1 MQKAPDSIVQDG
13 NTAKVLALIQA
24 ARAMD
29 IAELCK
35 RGDYNQPNARY
46 PQTKSERIVDEL
58 LSLMLQDSTVE
69 SEPALDEMLSI
80 LSGLDKGVDKP
91 KDWQALFA
99 IADEIETRKTNQ
111 QDIKINSSNSQYPQM
126 TYKQAVKHCK
136 YWADQ
141 IRHDGLDLLTTDY
154 GAAIGVSDQLVYP
167 LDMQEWISAPRYP
180 DIYAIRYYAG
190 VVDHDHTDRAS
201 WEKLLELID
210 KL

>member
-1 MQKAPDSIVQDG
+1 MQKAPDSTVQNG

-69 SEPALDEMLSI
+69 LDPALDEVLSI
-80 LSGLDKGVDKP
+80 LNSLDKGVDKP

-99 IADEIETRKTNQ
+99 IATRLRR
-111 QDIKINSSNSQYPQM
+111 IKQINKSHYND
-126 TYKQAVKHCK
+126 K
-136 YWADQ
+136 Y
-141 IRHDGLDLLTTDY
+141 
-154 GAAIGVSDQLVYP
+154 
-167 LDMQEWISAPRYP
+167 E
-180 DIYAIRYYAG
+180 
-190 VVDHDHTDRAS
+190 
-201 WEKLLELID
+201 
-210 KL
+210 

>member
-1 MQKAPDSIVQDG
+1 MQKAPDSTVQIS

-24 ARAMD
+24 ARTMD

-46 PQTKSERIVDEL
+46 PQTNSERIVDEL

-69 SEPALDEMLSI
+69 LDPALDEMLSI
-80 LSGLDKGVDKP
+80 LSSLDKGVDKP
-91 KDWQALFA
+91 EDWRALFA

-141 IRHDGLDLLTTDY
+141 IRADGLDLLTTDW
-154 GAAIGVSDQLVYP
+154 GAAVGVSDQLVYP

>member
-1 MQKAPDSIVQDG
+1 MQKVPDSTVQNG

-24 ARAMD
+24 ARAMN

-35 RGDYNQPNARY
+35 RGDYNQPNAHY
-46 PQTKSERIVDEL
+46 PQTNSERIVDEL

-69 SEPALDEMLSI
+69 LDPALDEMLSI
-80 LSGLDKGVDKP
+80 LSSLDKGVDKP
-91 KDWQALFA
+91 EDWRALFA

-136 YWADQ
+136 YWAEQ
-141 IRHDGLDLLTTDY
+141 IRADGLDLLTTDY
-154 GAAIGVSDQLVYP
+154 GAAIGVSDQLAYP
-167 LDMQEWISAPRYP
+167 LEMQTWINSQEHPLLYKVCV
-180 DIYAIRYYAG
+180 YA
-190 VVDHDHTDRAS
+190 VTVDNDHTDRES

>member
-1 MQKAPDSIVQDG
+1 MQKAPDSTVQIS

-24 ARAMD
+24 ARTMD

-69 SEPALDEMLSI
+69 LDPALDEMLSI
-80 LSGLDKGVDKP
+80 LSSLDKGVDKP
-91 KDWQALFA
+91 KDWRALFA

-141 IRHDGLDLLTTDY
+141 IRADGLDLLTTDY
-154 GAAIGVSDQLVYP
+154 GAAIGVSDQLAYP
-167 LDMQEWISAPRYP
+167 LEMQAWINSQEHPLLYKVCV
-180 DIYAIRYYAG
+180 YA
-190 VVDHDHTDRAS
+190 VTVDNDHTDRES
-201 WEKLLELID
+201 WKKLLELID

>member
-1 MQKAPDSIVQDG
+1 MQKVPDSTVQIS

-24 ARAMD
+24 ARTMD

-69 SEPALDEMLSI
+69 LDPALDEMLSI
-80 LSGLDKGVDKP
+80 LSSLDKSVDKP
-91 KDWQALFA
+91 EDWRALFA

-141 IRHDGLDLLTTDY
+141 IRADGLDLLTTDW
-154 GAAIGVSDQLVYP
+154 GAAVGVSDQLAYP

>member
-1 MQKAPDSIVQDG
+1 MNSG
-13 NTAKVLALIQA
+13 
-24 ARAMD
+24 
-29 IAELCK
+29 E
-35 RGDYNQPNARY
+35 NQY
-46 PQTKSERIVDEL
+46 PQMTYK
-58 LSLMLQDSTVE
+58 QAVE
-69 SEPALDEMLSI
+69 YCKYWADKI
-80 LSGLDKGVDKP
+80 RYKGLDLLTTDYSEVIGISD
-91 KDWQALFA
+91 QLAYALYMQTWIDPQKYYPLYRVRTYA
-99 IADEIETRKTNQ
+99 INIDNNYTDRESWKKLLELIDDLPEEYGKN
-111 QDIKINSSNSQYPQM
+111 NHPQM

-141 IRHDGLDLLTTDY
+141 IRADGLDLLTTDW
-154 GAAIGVSDQLVYP
+154 GAAVGVSDQLAYP

>member
-1 MQKAPDSIVQDG
+1 M
-13 NTAKVLALIQA
+13 ALIQA
-24 ARAMD
+24 ARAMN
-29 IAELCK
+29 IAELCR

-69 SEPALDEMLSI
+69 LDPALDEILSI
-80 LSGLDKGVDKP
+80 LSSLDKGVDKP
-91 KDWQALFA
+91 KDWRALFA

-126 TYKQAVKHCK
+126 TYKQAVEHCK
-136 YWADQ
+136 YWADK
-141 IRHDGLDLLTTDY
+141 IRVDGLDLLTTDY
-154 GAAIGVSDQLVYP
+154 GAAIGVSDKLAYP
-167 LDMQEWISAPRYP
+167 LEMQTWINSQEYP
-180 DIYAIRYYAG
+180 LLYKVCVYA
-190 VVDHDHTDRAS
+190 VTVDNDHTDRAS

>member
-1 MQKAPDSIVQDG
+1 MQKVPDSTVQIS

-24 ARAMD
+24 ARTMD

-69 SEPALDEMLSI
+69 LDPALDEMLSI
-80 LSGLDKGVDKP
+80 LSSLDKSVDKP
-91 KDWQALFA
+91 EDWRALFA

-141 IRHDGLDLLTTDY
+141 IRADGLDLLTTDW
-154 GAAIGVSDQLVYP
+154 GAAVGVSDQLAYP

-201 WEKLLELID
+201 GEKLLDLID